1 MVLLQ
6 FQYLVHQQYVNRDM
20 NKKSNKELNGLMDKL
35 KEEHLSVKNEIMD
48 KLKNLDIIESQYKEI
63 IKELKKRHKIN

>member
-1 MVLLQ
+1 
-6 FQYLVHQQYVNRDM
+6 M

>member
-6 FQYLVHQQYVNRDM
+6 FQYLVHQPYVNRDM

>member
-6 FQYLVHQQYVNRDM
+6 FQYLVHQQYVNMEM
-20 NKKSNKELNGLMDKL
+20 NKKSNKELTELMDKL
-35 KEEHLSVKNEIMD
+35 KGEHLSVKNVIMD

>member
-1 MVLLQ
+1 
-6 FQYLVHQQYVNRDM
+6 
-20 NKKSNKELNGLMDKL
+20 MDKL

>member
-1 MVLLQ
+1 
-6 FQYLVHQQYVNRDM
+6 M
-20 NKKSNKELNGLMDKL
+20 NKKSNKELTELMDKL
-35 KEEHLSVKNEIMD
+35 KGEHLSVKNVIMD